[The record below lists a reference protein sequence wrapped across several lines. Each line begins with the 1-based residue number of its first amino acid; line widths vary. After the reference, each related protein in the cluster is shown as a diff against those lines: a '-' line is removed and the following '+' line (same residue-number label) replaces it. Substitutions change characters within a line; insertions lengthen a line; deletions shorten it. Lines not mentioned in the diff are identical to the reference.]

1 MTKRG
6 FHIAVALVLLV
17 CLIVPFFEVAS
28 GSNNNIFMSGQ
39 DKETTIA
46 VLLLLLELAF
56 ELANLLLVLLVP
68 VFEKVLLVVLPRLR
82 EFVAFSAVCPPELS
96 PPIPLHI

>member
-6 FHIAVALVLLV
+6 FHILVAVVLLV
-17 CLIVPFFEVAS
+17 CLLCPFFELTR
-28 GSNNNIFMSGQ
+28 GSNNNIFVSGQ

-68 VFEKVLLVVLPRLR
+68 VFEKVLLVVLPRFR
-82 EFVAFSAVCPPELS
+82 EFVAFVAVCLPELS
-96 PPIPLHI
+96 PPIPLRI